1 MVKDI
6 FSGGK
11 DSTAKKMRLHL
22 IKLKEF
28 RLGSATEMNILEN
41 PVAEKLKTCLKDA
54 TPGPISSTRVNS
66 GSGRDWDKLV
76 ICEDNEWKI
85 FHDATD
91 F

>member
-11 DSTAKKMRLHL
+11 DSTAKKMWLHF
-22 IKLKEF
+22 IKLKEY

-54 TPGPISSTRVNS
+54 TPGHISSTRVNS